1 MAMKRTLVRIFLNAM
16 VLAAVFVLA
25 FPIVWIVMNSFK
37 EAADVNAWPP
47 VFRFTP
53 TTENYKVL
61 FDLAD
66 AGATNYGTLKIEFF
80 KPILNSVVIAFGAV
94 FLSLIAGVP
103 AGYALARFEFRGKED
118 LAFFILGFRFAP
130 VLLVVI
136 PLFQVFQTTGLY
148 DTYLGMIWVY
158 QVLTLPMII
167 WLCRS
172 YVEDIPL
179 EIEEA
184 AAICGASHLAVVLRI
199 VLPLLR
205 PGLVGASLLV
215 FLLAWHNFA
224 LGLILTADKEPL
236 TVALLKL
243 LNPGVNFYPVVSAG
257 LVVSMIVPIV
267 LIVLGQRH
275 LERGLTFGALK

>member
-1 MAMKRTLVRIFLNAM
+1 MRPNLILSAILNVLVLIVVA
-16 VLAAVFVLA
+16 VLA
-25 FPIVWIVMNSFK
+25 FPIIWIVMNSFK
-37 EAADVNAWPP
+37 EAADINAYPP
-47 VFRFTP
+47 VFLFEP
-53 TTENYKVL
+53 TLENYKVL
-61 FDLAD
+61 FDIAD
-66 AGATNYGTLKIEFF
+66 AKATNYGTLKVEFF
-80 KPILNSVVIAFGAV
+80 KPVFNSVVIAVGAV
-94 FLSLIAGVP
+94 LLSLIAGVP
-103 AGYALARFEFRGKED
+103 AGYALARHHFRGKED

-130 VLLVVI
+130 VLLVII
-136 PLFQVFQTTGLY
+136 PMFQFFQAVGLY
-148 DTYLGMIWVY
+148 DSYLGMIWVY
-158 QVLTLPMII
+158 QLVTLPMII
-167 WLCRS
+167 WLARS

-184 AAICGASHLAVVLRI
+184 AAICGARRPEITLKI

-224 LGLILTADKEPL
+224 LGLILTAQKTPV

-243 LNPGVNFYPVVSAG
+243 LNPGINFYPVVSAG
-257 LVVSMIVPIV
+257 LVVSMIVPVI

>member
-1 MAMKRTLVRIFLNAM
+1 MQSRFISLLLNALIM
-16 VLAAVFVLA
+16 VVVFVLA

-37 EAADVNAWPP
+37 EAADVNAYPP
-47 VFRFTP
+47 VFFFEP
-53 TTENYKVL
+53 TLENYKVL
-61 FDLAD
+61 FDVAEAD
-66 AGATNYGTLKIEFF
+66 ATSYGTLKIQFF
-80 KPILNSVVIAFGAV
+80 KPVTSSVIISVGAV
-94 FLSLIAGVP
+94 LLSLIAGVP
-103 AGYALARFEFRGKED
+103 AGYALARYNFRGKED

-130 VLLVVI
+130 VLLVII
-136 PLFQVFQTTGLY
+136 PMFQFFQAVGLY
-148 DTYLGMIWVY
+148 DSYLGMIWVY
-158 QVLTLPMII
+158 QLITLPMII
-167 WLCRS
+167 WLSRS

-184 AAICGASHLAVVLRI
+184 AAICGAKRAQIILKI

-224 LGLILTADKEPL
+224 LGLILTAKNTPV

-257 LVVSMIVPIV
+257 LVVSMIVPIC
-267 LIVLGQRH
+267 LILLGQRH

>member
-1 MAMKRTLVRIFLNAM
+1 MSKNFFMATLLN
-16 VLAAVFVLA
+16 VLVIVVVVVHA
-25 FPIVWIVMNSFK
+25 FPIIWIVMNSFK
-37 EAADVNAWPP
+37 QAADVNAYPP
-47 VFRFTP
+47 VFFFQP
-53 TTENYKVL
+53 TLENYKVL

-66 AGATNYGTLKIEFF
+66 AEATNYGTLKIDFL
-80 KPILNSVVIAFGAV
+80 KPVLSSVIISVGAV
-94 FLSLIAGVP
+94 LLSLIAGVP
-103 AGYALARFEFRGKED
+103 AGYALARFDFRGKED

-130 VLLVVI
+130 VLLVII
-136 PLFQVFQTTGLY
+136 PMFQFFQAVRLT
-148 DTYLGMIWVY
+148 DTYFGMIWVY
-158 QVLTLPMII
+158 QLITLPMII
-167 WLCRS
+167 WLSRS

-184 AAICGASHLAVVLRI
+184 AAICGAKRPQIMLQV

-224 LGLILTADKEPL
+224 LGLILTAKNTPV

-243 LNPGVNFYPVVSAG
+243 LNPGISFYPVMSAG
-257 LVVSMIVPIV
+257 LVVSMIVPIC

>member
-1 MAMKRTLVRIFLNAM
+1 MSKNFFMATLLN
-16 VLAAVFVLA
+16 VLVIVVVVVHA
-25 FPIVWIVMNSFK
+25 FPIIWIVMNSFK
-37 EAADVNAWPP
+37 EAVDINAYPP
-47 VFRFTP
+47 VFLFKP
-53 TTENYKVL
+53 TLENYKVL

-66 AGATNYGTLKIEFF
+66 AEATNYGTLKIDFL
-80 KPILNSVVIAFGAV
+80 KPVLSSVIISVGAV
-94 FLSLIAGVP
+94 LLSLIAGVP
-103 AGYALARFEFRGKED
+103 AGYALARFDFRGKED

-130 VLLVVI
+130 VLLVII
-136 PLFQVFQTTGLY
+136 PMFQFFQAVGLT
-148 DTYLGMIWVY
+148 DTYFGMIWVY
-158 QVLTLPMII
+158 QLITLPMII
-167 WLCRS
+167 WLSRS

-184 AAICGASHLAVVLRI
+184 AAICGAKRPQIMLQV

-224 LGLILTADKEPL
+224 LGLILTAKNTPV

-243 LNPGVNFYPVVSAG
+243 LNPGISFYPVMSAG
-257 LVVSMIVPIV
+257 LVVSMIVPIC

>member
-1 MAMKRTLVRIFLNAM
+1 V
-16 VLAAVFVLA
+16 VVVLA

-37 EAADVNAWPP
+37 QAADVNAYPP
-47 VFRFTP
+47 VFFFQP
-53 TTENYKVL
+53 TLENYKVL
-61 FDLAD
+61 FDIAE
-66 AGATNYGTLKIEFF
+66 AGATNYGTLKIQFL
-80 KPILNSVVIAFGAV
+80 KPVTSSVIISVGAV
-94 FLSLIAGVP
+94 LLSLIAGVP
-103 AGYALARFEFRGKED
+103 AGYALARYNFRGKED

-130 VLLVVI
+130 VLLVII
-136 PLFQVFQTTGLY
+136 PMFQFFQTVGLY
-148 DTYLGMIWVY
+148 DSYLGMIWVY
-158 QVLTLPMII
+158 QLITLPMII
-167 WLCRS
+167 WLSRS

-184 AAICGASHLAVVLRI
+184 AAICGAKRAQIIIKV

-224 LGLILTADKEPL
+224 LGLILTAKNTPV

-257 LVVSMIVPIV
+257 LVVSMIVPIC
-267 LIVLGQRH
+267 LILLGQRH

>member
-1 MAMKRTLVRIFLNAM
+1 MKRPFTYAILNLLVVVA
-16 VLAAVFVLA
+16 VLILT
-25 FPIVWIVMNSFK
+25 FPILWIVMNSFK
-37 EAADVNAWPP
+37 EAQDVNAWPP
-47 VFRFTP
+47 VFLFTP

-61 FDLAD
+61 FDMAD

-80 KPILNSVVIAFGAV
+80 EPILNSVIIAFGAV
-94 FLSLIAGVP
+94 LLSLVAGVP
-103 AGYALARFEFRGKED
+103 AGYALARFDFRGKED

-136 PLFQVFQTTGLY
+136 PLFQVFQSIGLY

-167 WLCRS
+167 WLSRS

-184 AAICGASHLAVVLRI
+184 AAICGASRPVILLRV

-224 LGLILTADKEPL
+224 LGLILTADKSPL

-257 LVVSMIVPIV
+257 LVVSMAIPIV
-267 LIVLGQRH
+267 LIVIGQRH

>member
-1 MAMKRTLVRIFLNAM
+1 MQLNVIKSAILNALIL
-16 VLAAVFVLA
+16 VVVVVLA
-25 FPIVWIVMNSFK
+25 FPIIWILMNSFK
-37 EAADVNAWPP
+37 EASDINAYPP
-47 VFRFTP
+47 VFLFDP
-53 TTENYKVL
+53 TLENFKVL
-61 FDLAD
+61 FDIAD
-66 AGATNYGTLKIEFF
+66 AEATNYGTLKVEFF
-80 KPILNSVVIAFGAV
+80 KPVFNSVVIAVGAV
-94 FLSLIAGVP
+94 LLSLIAGVP
-103 AGYALARFEFRGKED
+103 AGYALARYKFRGKED

-136 PLFQVFQTTGLY
+136 PMFQFFQAVGLY
-148 DTYLGMIWVY
+148 DTYIGMIWVY
-158 QVLTLPMII
+158 QLVTLPMII
-167 WLCRS
+167 WLARS

-184 AAICGASHLAVVLRI
+184 AAICGARRPEILLKI

-224 LGLILTADKEPL
+224 LGLILTSQKTPV

-243 LNPGVNFYPVVSAG
+243 LNPGVSFYPVVSAG
-257 LVVSMIVPIV
+257 LVVSMIVPII
-267 LIVLGQRH
+267 LIFIGQRH

>member
-1 MAMKRTLVRIFLNAM
+1 MKMVKRLTSVGLNLC
-16 VLAAVFVLA
+16 VLGAVAVLG
-25 FPIVWIVMNSFK
+25 FPVLWIVMNSFK
-37 EAADVNAWPP
+37 VAADVNTWPP
-47 VFRFTP
+47 VFIFSP
-53 TTENYKVL
+53 TIENFQVL

-66 AGATNYGTLKIEFF
+66 ADATNYGTLKIEFL
-80 KPILNSVVIAFGAV
+80 KPVINSMVIAVGAV
-94 FLSLIAGVP
+94 ALSLVAGVP
-103 AGYALARFEFRGKED
+103 AGYALARYDFRGRED

-136 PLFQVFQTTGLY
+136 PLFRVFQLLGLY
-148 DTYLGMIWVY
+148 DSYLGMIWVY
-158 QVLTLPMII
+158 QLVTLPMII
-167 WLCRS
+167 WLSRS
-172 YVEDIPL
+172 YVDDIPL

-184 AAICGASHLAVVLRI
+184 AAICGASRPRIMLKI

-224 LGLILTADKEPL
+224 LGLILTAQKSPV

-243 LNPGVNFYPVVSAG
+243 LNPGVSFYPVVSAG
-257 LVVSMIVPIV
+257 LVVSMIVPIFFI
-267 LIVLGQRH
+267 LLGQRH

>member
-1 MAMKRTLVRIFLNAM
+1 MSKNFFMATLLN
-16 VLAAVFVLA
+16 VLVIVVVVVHA
-25 FPIVWIVMNSFK
+25 FPIIWIVMNSFK
-37 EAADVNAWPP
+37 EAVDINAYPP
-47 VFRFTP
+47 VFLFKP
-53 TTENYKVL
+53 TLENYKVL

-66 AGATNYGTLKIEFF
+66 AEATNYGTLKIDFL
-80 KPILNSVVIAFGAV
+80 KPVLSSVIISVGAV
-94 FLSLIAGVP
+94 LLSLIAGVP
-103 AGYALARFEFRGKED
+103 AGYALARFDFRGKED

-130 VLLVVI
+130 VLLVII
-136 PLFQVFQTTGLY
+136 PMFQFFQAVRLT
-148 DTYLGMIWVY
+148 DTYFGMIWVY
-158 QVLTLPMII
+158 QLITLPMII
-167 WLCRS
+167 WLSRS

-184 AAICGASHLAVVLRI
+184 AAICGAKRRQIMLQV

-224 LGLILTADKEPL
+224 LGLILTAKNTPV

-243 LNPGVNFYPVVSAG
+243 LNPGISFYPVMSAG
-257 LVVSMIVPIV
+257 LVVSMIVPIC

>member
-1 MAMKRTLVRIFLNAM
+1 MKKRLVSFVLNAL
-16 VLAAVFVLA
+16 VLATVFVLA
-25 FPIVWIVMNSFK
+25 FPIAWIVMNSFK
-37 EAADVNAWPP
+37 VAADVNSWPP
-47 VFRFTP
+47 VFAFSP
-53 TTENYKVL
+53 TLENYKVL

-66 AGATNYGTLKIEFF
+66 ADSTNYGTLKVEFL
-80 KPILNSVVIAFGAV
+80 KPVLNSVIIASGAV
-94 FLSLIAGVP
+94 VLSLIAGVP
-103 AGYALARFEFRGKED
+103 AGYALARYHFRGKED

-136 PLFQVFQTTGLY
+136 PLFQVFQFIGLY
-148 DTYLGMIWVY
+148 DSYLGMIWVY
-158 QVLTLPMII
+158 QLITLPMII

-172 YVEDIPL
+172 YVEDIPS

-184 AAICGASHLAVVLRI
+184 AAICGASKPQIMLKV

-224 LGLILTADKEPL
+224 LGLMLTAQNSPV

-257 LVVSMIVPIV
+257 LVISMIVPIG
-267 LIVLGQRH
+267 LILIGQRH

>member
-1 MAMKRTLVRIFLNAM
+1 MSKNFFMATLLN
-16 VLAAVFVLA
+16 VLVIVVVFVHA
-25 FPIVWIVMNSFK
+25 FPIIWIVMNSFK
-37 EAADVNAWPP
+37 EAVDINAYPP
-47 VFRFTP
+47 VFLFKP
-53 TTENYKVL
+53 TLENYKVL

-66 AGATNYGTLKIEFF
+66 AEATNYGTLKIDFL
-80 KPILNSVVIAFGAV
+80 KPVLSSVIISVGAV
-94 FLSLIAGVP
+94 LLSLIAGVP
-103 AGYALARFEFRGKED
+103 AGYALARFDFRGKED

-130 VLLVVI
+130 VLLVII
-136 PLFQVFQTTGLY
+136 PMFQFFQAVRLT
-148 DTYLGMIWVY
+148 DTYFGMIWVY
-158 QVLTLPMII
+158 QLITLPMII
-167 WLCRS
+167 WLSRS

-184 AAICGASHLAVVLRI
+184 AAICGAKRRQIMLQV

-224 LGLILTADKEPL
+224 LGLILTAKNTPV

-243 LNPGVNFYPVVSAG
+243 LNPGISFYPVMSAG
-257 LVVSMIVPIV
+257 LVVSMIVPIC

>member
-1 MAMKRTLVRIFLNAM
+1 MQQNIIKSAILNALILL
-16 VLAAVFVLA
+16 VVAVLA
-25 FPIVWIVMNSFK
+25 FPIIWIVMNSFK
-37 EAADVNAWPP
+37 EAADINAYPP
-47 VFRFTP
+47 VFLFDP
-53 TTENYKVL
+53 TLENYKVL
-61 FDLAD
+61 FDIAD
-66 AGATNYGTLKIEFF
+66 AEATNYGTLKVEFF
-80 KPILNSVVIAFGAV
+80 KPIFHSVVIAVGAV
-94 FLSLIAGVP
+94 LLSLIAGVP
-103 AGYALARFEFRGKED
+103 AGYALARYQFRGKED

-136 PLFQVFQTTGLY
+136 PIFQFFQTVGLY
-148 DTYLGMIWVY
+148 DSYIGMIWVY
-158 QVLTLPMII
+158 QLVTLPMII
-167 WLCRS
+167 WLARS

-184 AAICGASHLAVVLRI
+184 AAICGAKRPEILLKV

-224 LGLILTADKEPL
+224 LGLILTAQKTPV

-243 LNPGVNFYPVVSAG
+243 LNPGVSFYPVVSAG
-257 LVVSMIVPIV
+257 LVVSMIVPVI

>member
-1 MAMKRTLVRIFLNAM
+1 MSKNFFMATLLN
-16 VLAAVFVLA
+16 VLVIVVVVVHA
-25 FPIVWIVMNSFK
+25 FPIIWIVMNSFK
-37 EAADVNAWPP
+37 EAVDINAYPP
-47 VFRFTP
+47 VFLFKP
-53 TTENYKVL
+53 TLENYKVL

-66 AGATNYGTLKIEFF
+66 AEATNYGTLKIDFL
-80 KPILNSVVIAFGAV
+80 KPVLSSVILSVGAV
-94 FLSLIAGVP
+94 LLSLIAGVP
-103 AGYALARFEFRGKED
+103 AGYALARFDFRGKED

-130 VLLVVI
+130 VLLVII
-136 PLFQVFQTTGLY
+136 PMFQFFQAVRLT
-148 DTYLGMIWVY
+148 DTYFGMIWVY
-158 QVLTLPMII
+158 QLITLPMII
-167 WLCRS
+167 WLSRS

-184 AAICGASHLAVVLRI
+184 AAICGAKRPQIMLQV

-224 LGLILTADKEPL
+224 LGLILTAKNTPV

-243 LNPGVNFYPVVSAG
+243 LNPGISFYPVMSAG
-257 LVVSMIVPIV
+257 LVVSMIVPIC

>member
-1 MAMKRTLVRIFLNAM
+1 MKKRLISLCLNLC
-16 VLAAVFVLA
+16 VLGAVAVLA
-25 FPIVWIVMNSFK
+25 FPVVWIVMNSFK
-37 EAADVNAWPP
+37 VAADVNTWPP
-47 VFRFTP
+47 VFFFDP
-53 TTENYKVL
+53 TIENFQVL

-66 AGATNYGTLKIEFF
+66 ADATNYGTLKIEF
-80 KPILNSVVIAFGAV
+80 LNPVINSTVIAVGAV
-94 FLSLIAGVP
+94 LLSLIAGVP
-103 AGYALARFEFRGKED
+103 AGYALARYDFRGKDD

-136 PLFQVFQTTGLY
+136 PLFWFFQSVGLY
-148 DTYLGMIWVY
+148 DSYLGMIWVY
-158 QVLTLPMII
+158 QLVTLPMII
-167 WLCRS
+167 WLSRS

-184 AAICGASHLAVVLRI
+184 AAICGASRPRIMLLI

-224 LGLILTADKEPL
+224 LGLILTAQKSPV

-243 LNPGVNFYPVVSAG
+243 LNPGVSFYPVVSAG
-257 LVVSMIVPIV
+257 LVISMIVPIV
-267 LIVLGQRH
+267 LILLGQRH

>member
-1 MAMKRTLVRIFLNAM
+1 MSKNFFMATLLN
-16 VLAAVFVLA
+16 VLVIVVVVVHA
-25 FPIVWIVMNSFK
+25 FPIIWIVMNSFK
-37 EAADVNAWPP
+37 EAVDINAYPP
-47 VFRFTP
+47 VFLFKP
-53 TTENYKVL
+53 TLENYKVL

-66 AGATNYGTLKIEFF
+66 AEATNYGTLKIDFL
-80 KPILNSVVIAFGAV
+80 KPVLSSVNISVGAV
-94 FLSLIAGVP
+94 LLSLIAGVP
-103 AGYALARFEFRGKED
+103 AGYALARFDFRGKED

-130 VLLVVI
+130 VLLVII
-136 PLFQVFQTTGLY
+136 PMFQFFQAVGLT
-148 DTYLGMIWVY
+148 DTYFGMIWVY
-158 QVLTLPMII
+158 QLITLPMII
-167 WLCRS
+167 WLSRS

-184 AAICGASHLAVVLRI
+184 AAICGAKRPQIMLQV

-224 LGLILTADKEPL
+224 LGLILTAKNTPV

-243 LNPGVNFYPVVSAG
+243 LNPGISFYPVMSAG
-257 LVVSMIVPIV
+257 LVVSMIVPIC

>member
-1 MAMKRTLVRIFLNAM
+1 MHSRSISLFLN
-16 VLAAVFVLA
+16 VLVLLVVLVLA

-37 EAADVNAWPP
+37 QAADVNAYPP
-47 VFRFTP
+47 VFFFQP
-53 TTENYKVL
+53 TLENYKVL
-61 FDLAD
+61 FDIAE
-66 AGATNYGTLKIEFF
+66 AGASNYGTLKIQFL
-80 KPILNSVVIAFGAV
+80 KPVTSSVIISVGAV
-94 FLSLIAGVP
+94 LLSLIAGVP
-103 AGYALARFEFRGKED
+103 AGYALARYNFRGKED

-130 VLLVVI
+130 VLLVII
-136 PLFQVFQTTGLY
+136 PMFQFFQAVGLY
-148 DTYLGMIWVY
+148 DSYLGMIWVY
-158 QVLTLPMII
+158 QLITLPMII
-167 WLCRS
+167 WLSRS

-184 AAICGASHLAVVLRI
+184 AAICGAKRAQIILKI

-224 LGLILTADKEPL
+224 LGLILTAKNTPV

-257 LVVSMIVPIV
+257 LVVSMIVPIC
-267 LIVLGQRH
+267 LILLGQRH

>member
-1 MAMKRTLVRIFLNAM
+1 MLKGRLTSLVLNSL
-16 VLAAVFVLA
+16 VLLVVLVLA

-37 EAADVNAWPP
+37 EAADINAHPP
-47 VFRFTP
+47 VFLFDP
-53 TTENYKVL
+53 TLENYKVL
-61 FDLAD
+61 FDIAD
-66 AGATNYGTLKIEFF
+66 AEATNYGTLKIEFL
-80 KPILNSVVIAFGAV
+80 KPVLNSVIISVGAV
-94 FLSLIAGVP
+94 LLSLVAGVP
-103 AGYALARFEFRGKED
+103 AGYALARFNFRGKED

-130 VLLVVI
+130 VLLVII
-136 PLFQVFQTTGLY
+136 PMFQFFQAMGLY
-148 DTYLGMIWVY
+148 DSYLGIIWVY
-158 QVLTLPMII
+158 QLVTLPMII

-179 EIEEA
+179 ELEEA
-184 AAICGASHLAVVLRI
+184 AAICGAKRPQILLRI

-205 PGLVGASLLV
+205 PGVVGASLLV

-224 LGLILTADKEPL
+224 LGLILTAKNSPV

-243 LNPGVNFYPVVSAG
+243 LNPGVSFYPVVSAG
-257 LVVSMIVPIV
+257 LVISMIVPIV

>member
-1 MAMKRTLVRIFLNAM
+1 MSKNFFTATLLN
-16 VLAAVFVLA
+16 VLVIVVVVVHA
-25 FPIVWIVMNSFK
+25 FPIIWIVMNSFK
-37 EAADVNAWPP
+37 EAVDINAYPP
-47 VFRFTP
+47 VFLFKP
-53 TTENYKVL
+53 TLENYKVL

-66 AGATNYGTLKIEFF
+66 AEATNYGTLKIDFL
-80 KPILNSVVIAFGAV
+80 KPVLSSVIISVGAV
-94 FLSLIAGVP
+94 LLSLIAGVP
-103 AGYALARFEFRGKED
+103 AGYALARFDFRGKED

-130 VLLVVI
+130 VLLVII
-136 PLFQVFQTTGLY
+136 PMFQFFQAVRLT
-148 DTYLGMIWVY
+148 DTYFGMIWVY
-158 QVLTLPMII
+158 QLITLPMII
-167 WLCRS
+167 WLSRS

-184 AAICGASHLAVVLRI
+184 AAICGAKRPQIMLQV

-224 LGLILTADKEPL
+224 LGLILTAKNTPV

-243 LNPGVNFYPVVSAG
+243 LNPGISFYPVMSAG
-257 LVVSMIVPIV
+257 LVVSMIVPIC

>member
-1 MAMKRTLVRIFLNAM
+1 MNRNQISLFLIHLLIAVAVV
-16 VLAAVFVLA
+16 VLS
-25 FPIVWIVMNSFK
+25 FPIVWIVLSSFK
-37 EAADVNAWPP
+37 TAADVNAWPP
-47 VFRFTP
+47 RFLFTP
-53 TTENYKVL
+53 TLENYRVL

-66 AGATNYGTLKIEFF
+66 ADATSYGTLKVEFI
-80 KPILNSVVIAFGAV
+80 KPVVNSVIIAFGAV
-94 FLSLIAGVP
+94 LLSLIAGIP
-103 AGYALARFEFRGKED
+103 AGYALARFEFKRKED
-118 LAFFILGFRFAP
+118 VAFFILGFRFAP

-136 PLFQVFQTTGLY
+136 PLFQVFQTIGLY
-148 DTYLGMIWVY
+148 DSYLGMIWVY
-158 QVLTLPMII
+158 QLITLPMII
-167 WLCRS
+167 WLTRS

-184 AAICGASHLAVVLRI
+184 AAICGASRARIMLKI

-224 LGLILTADKEPL
+224 LGLILTAQKSPV

-243 LNPGVNFYPVVSAG
+243 LNPGVSFYPVVSAG
-257 LVVSMIVPIV
+257 LVVSMIVPV
-267 LIVLGQRH
+267 ALIFFGQKH